1 MPVDFFS
8 ISIICASVRNL
19 SQQSEAHFSYQ
30 ELALGA
36 CGQKFRSERCPER
49 NVPLNQEAQ
58 EPEKEKVR
66 L

>member
-8 ISIICASVRNL
+8 VSVICTSLRNL
-19 SQQSEAHFSYQ
+19 SQQFEAHFSYQ
-30 ELALGA
+30 EFALGA
-36 CGQKFRSERCPER
+36 CGQKFRSERGPER
-49 NVPLNQEAQ
+49 NVSIDQEAQ